1 LHQNQEQK
9 AHATGRV
16 TITSEHRFPSAQR
29 LIGLHIRTHAQA
41 KVDQRNQALTRA

>member
-1 LHQNQEQK
+1 
-9 AHATGRV
+9 V

-41 KVDQRNQALTRA
+41 KVDQRNKALTSSSILKFESYQAA